1 MKLKPASRTRAGR
14 SAALVPGPGTD
25 TPSMR
30 CAGCGMALPDT
41 PYPFRCPRAD
51 ELPEVDH
58 VVRRSLPPGVEIEPE
73 GHPFLRYRR
82 FLHAWHFARARGLDD
97 AAYAGL
103 VRHLDDE
110 VARVEGHGLSI
121 TPLRRYAALEAG
133 IGMKGRG
140 AVWIKDETG
149 GVAGSHKARH
159 LMGIMIQLEVVRALG
174 LDDPRGRGLAI
185 ASCGNAALA
194 AAVVARA
201 AGYPLRVFVPA
212 SADPA
217 VLDRIASLGATTERC
232 SRTPGV
238 PGDPSYRRFR
248 GAVAAG
254 ALPFCC
260 QGPDNGLTIDGG
272 ATLWLEVAE
281 ALGGTPP
288 DRVYV
293 QVGGGALASA
303 CVQAFT
309 DMHAAGRLPRIPALH
324 AVQTRGAHP
333 LERAYLAVRAR
344 LLGDPADPTAITAAM
359 RHARTHR
366 SAFMWPWESVPHST
380 AHGILDDETYD
391 WAAVVEGMLRSGG
404 APIVVDE
411 DALHAANHL
420 ARDTTHVEV
429 SHTGSAGLAGLVQL
443 LAHDPASRREQHV
456 VIFSGAG
463 HD

>member
-1 MKLKPASRTRAGR
+1 MTQPVAVA
-14 SAALVPGPGTD
+14 
-25 TPSMR
+25 
-30 CAGCGMALPDT
+30 CAGCGTPLPDT

-51 ELPEVDH
+51 DEPSVDH
-58 VVRRSLPPGVEIEPE
+58 VVGRRLAAGAAIQPDV
-73 GHPFLRYRR
+73 HPFVRYRR
-82 FLHAWHFARARGLDD
+82 FLYAWHYARAHGLDD
-97 AAYAGL
+97 AAYTDL
-103 VRHLDDE
+103 VRRLDAG
-110 VARVEGHGLSI
+110 VARVAGRGFAM
-121 TPLRRYAALEAG
+121 TPLRRSAALEARL
-133 IGMKGRG
+133 GMQPRG

-159 LMGIMIQLEVVRALG
+159 LTGIMIQLEVVRALG
-174 LDDPRGRGLAI
+174 LDDPRRRGLAI

-212 SADPA
+212 TADPA
-217 VLDRIASLGATTERC
+217 VLDRIASLGATIERC
-232 SRTPGV
+232 PREPGV

-248 GAVAAG
+248 AAVAGG

-288 DRVYV
+288 DRVLV

-309 DMHAAGRLPRIPALH
+309 DVHAAGRLPRIPAVH

-333 LERAYLAVRAR
+333 LERAFARVRERVGGDAR
-344 LLGDPADPTAITAAM
+344 DPAAIAAAM
-359 RHARTHR
+359 QHARTHR
-366 SAFMWPWESVPHST
+366 AAFMWPWETEPRSI

-404 APIVVDE
+404 SPIVVDE

-429 SHTGSAGLAGLVQL
+429 SHTGSAGLAGLVQRL
-443 LAHDPASRREQHV
+443 GADSAARREQHV
-456 VIFSGAG
+456 VIFSGG
-463 HD
+463 GWRRL

>member
-1 MKLKPASRTRAGR
+1 VVRRLDDAVAHVDGHGFAMTPLRR
-14 SAALVPGPGTD
+14 SAALEA
-25 TPSMR
+25 R
-30 CAGCGMALPDT
+30 LGM
-41 PYPFRCPRAD
+41 
-51 ELPEVDH
+51 
-58 VVRRSLPPGVEIEPE
+58 EP
-73 GHPFLRYRR
+73 
-82 FLHAWHFARARGLDD
+82 
-97 AAYAGL
+97 
-103 VRHLDDE
+103 
-110 VARVEGHGLSI
+110 
-121 TPLRRYAALEAG
+121 
-133 IGMKGRG
+133 RG

-174 LDDPRGRGLAI
+174 LDDPRRRGLAI

-212 SADPA
+212 TADPA
-217 VLDRIASLGATTERC
+217 VLDRIASLGATVERC
-232 SRTPGV
+232 PREPGG

-248 GAVAAG
+248 AAVAGG

-288 DRVYV
+288 DRVFV

-309 DMHAAGRLPRIPALH
+309 DMHALGRLPRIPAVH
-324 AVQTRGAHP
+324 TVQTCGAHP
-333 LERAYLAVRAR
+333 LERAFVRVR
-344 LLGDPADPTAITAAM
+344 ERVGGDASDPIAITAAM
-359 RHARTHR
+359 QHARAHR
-366 SAFMWPWESVPHST
+366 AAFMWPWEAEPRSI

-404 APIVVDE
+404 SPIVVDE

-429 SHTGSAGLAGLVQL
+429 SHTGSAGLAGLQRL
-443 LAHDPASRREQHV
+443 RADPTARREQHV
-456 VIFSGAG
+456 VVFSGG
-463 HD
+463 SNP